1 MRNEPVAE
9 GLPAGGGRRQRGTGI
24 RKVPLS
30 RPERRAEL
38 FDAVLAL
45 LSEVGYERLTMDLV
59 ARRARV
65 GKASLYQRWPS
76 KAHLVVAAMER
87 YRPEVPRRDAGSFVE
102 DIRQLLTAYTAS
114 WSVLDRGLLIA
125 LLEGSRRDPELAR
138 LRRERLATP
147 VKDSIE
153 AALDRAVRRGEIP
166 DRVDAGL
173 LADLPFAVIFSHVLV
188 RDENPGPGLV
198 DRFVD
203 GILAPLLDVPNSR
216 DPRT

>member
-1 MRNEPVAE
+1 M
-9 GLPAGGGRRQRGTGI
+9 
-24 RKVPLS
+24 PLS

-45 LSEVGYERLTMDLV
+45 LAEVGYERLTMDLV
-59 ARRARV
+59 AKRARA

-87 YRPEVPRRDAGSFVE
+87 YRPVVPERDAGSFLE
-102 DIRQLLTAYTAS
+102 DIRQLLTAYVDS
-114 WSVLDRGLLIA
+114 KSGLDRGLLIA

-138 LRRERLATP
+138 LRRERLAAP
-147 VKDSIE
+147 VRRSIE
-153 AALDRAVRRGEIP
+153 AALDRARARGEIP

-173 LADLPFAVIFSHVLV
+173 LADLPFAVIFSHALV
-188 RDENPGPGLV
+188 RDESPDPGLV

-216 DPRT
+216 DPRL